1 MRSLLF
7 GCLCC
12 LTSLVV
18 GLGLGHTWPS
28 LRESVATLTRPYRE
42 PTFII
47 RELLDAVEHDPQT
60 AVVAFAGHMQRPAS
74 LHLLLAEWQH
84 AHHPPSFVLG
94 PYRRPTDWPIFGM
107 ELVIP
112 LRFACHRGQIRL
124 DVVVVFTPL
133 GWQVYEIRSS
143 Q

>member
-18 GLGLGHTWPS
+18 SLGLGRTWPS

-47 RELLDAVEHDPQT
+47 RELLDAVERDPQT
-60 AVVAFAGHMQRPAS
+60 AIATFASRMQQPAS

-94 PYRRPTDWPIFGM
+94 PYRRPDRPIFGM
-107 ELVIP
+107 KLVIP
-112 LRFACHRGQIRL
+112 LRFTCHRGQSRL
-124 DVVVVFTPL
+124 DIVVGFTPL
-133 GWQVYEIRSS
+133 GWQVYEIRPP